1 MDSLY
6 DVFKVLGGV
15 TAILVALFT
24 FISKIWLSRII
35 EKNKYELQVELKS
48 VQNELDVT
56 NRKLDAEIQNSVYIS
71 QKQLEH
77 EYGIYQNVWASLIEL
92 NNATMRLRPMLDYV
106 DPKKTREEIIRER
119 LSVFGEKYN
128 EFAAVILQ
136 NKPFYPQSV
145 FDVLDSV
152 IEKCRHES
160 IDSEH
165 IERKNS
171 EYYKEAQENRR
182 EIIGLIDNACTT
194 IRDRLTEV
202 RTK

>member
-48 VQNELDVT
+48 VQNELDIT

-77 EYGIYQNVWASLIEL
+77 EYVIYQNVWASLIEL
-92 NNATMRLRPMLDYV
+92 KNATMNLRPMMDYV
-106 DPKKTREEIIRER
+106 DPIKTREEIIRER
-119 LSVFGEKYN
+119 LSVFGEKFN
-128 EFAAVILQ
+128 KFAAVILQ
-136 NKPFYPQSV
+136 NQPFYPQSV

-165 IERKNS
+165 IKRKNTD
-171 EYYKEAQENRR
+171 YYKEAQENRR
-182 EIIGLIDNACTT
+182 EIVWLIDNACIT